1 MNKWIFLLIGLIG
14 FFKPLQAQ
22 LQLGPIGSWRA
33 HFSNESSQQ
42 VVKGDQ
48 IYVAAANQII
58 QIDTKKEITYLNTT
72 TGLHATGIHKIAWHP
87 IENQLVIAYKNSRID
102 IVKGDQVTLI
112 DDIQNSNLYSD
123 KSIND
128 LIVFNHNAYL
138 SCNFGI
144 VVIDLLKKE
153 VKSTIFPNN
162 NRQSV
167 KVLQTLS
174 YQNKLF
180 ALTEN
185 GIWSTTLGQNNIWMQ
200 EDTMGVAGIKNMFV
214 FKSQLYFNN
223 QQKIYPY
230 QSNIA
235 SYQINTGTIETIAVD
250 DERILAGITYQNKGA
265 LIQFNSNQTNTLL
278 IDSTVLSQPVGLLKD
293 GNTIWVADFGKG
305 LYEKNEQSKWFALGG
320 PLSEAYGN
328 NAFSD
333 NQLLMSYGT
342 DKIGLSSLNEKGWS
356 NFSQLEN
363 IKINY
368 VEAVSIDPSD
378 QSWWIGM
385 GNQLIH
391 YDRNKKTIEQTIPNP
406 PIGAIKSIQQKT
418 DGTIALLKEGFGVVI
433 KEGNQWNN
441 YPIQKGFSAINLK
454 KIIHSNN
461 DLSWIIGPKQQG
473 IVLFQKQNN
482 QAIWRQLNTGKGSG
496 NLPSMEVTAIT
507 EDKDGS
513 IWVGTDNGIAI
524 FQCTNINEA
533 CDAYLPI
540 VQSNGFNGYLFQK
553 ETIHSISIDGANRKW
568 IGTNNGAWL
577 ISKDGTEVLRHFTTE
592 NSPLPN
598 NTVLSIGIE
607 PSEGDVFFFTKNE
620 IISYKGEATE
630 SALTLSSIKI
640 FPNPIAPNYNGPI
653 IIKNLVNNALV
664 KITDINGQLMMQ
676 TRALGG
682 QAVWNGRDQYQRKVA
697 SGIYLIFA
705 RDDMGNEKAVG
716 KILISA
722 GY

>member
-1 MNKWIFLLIGLIG
+1 MQKWILILIGCIG
-14 FFKPLQAQ
+14 LAKPLDAQ

-33 HFSNESSQQ
+33 HFSNESIQQ

-58 QIDTKKEITYLNTT
+58 QIDAKKEITYLNTT

-112 DDIQNSNLYSD
+112 DDLQLTNLYSD
-123 KSIND
+123 KTIND
-128 LIVFNHNAYL
+128 LIVFNNNAYL

-153 VKSTIFPNN
+153 IKSTIFPNN

-167 KVLQTLS
+167 KVLQTLP

-180 ALTEN
+180 VLTEN
-185 GIWSTTLGQNNIWMQ
+185 GIWSSTLGQNYNWIQ
-200 EDTMGVAGIKNMFV
+200 ENTLGISGIKNMFV

-235 SYQINTGTIETIAVD
+235 SYQINTGTIEAIAVD
-250 DERILAGITYQNKGA
+250 EDRILAGITYQKKGA

-278 IDSTVLSQPVGLLKD
+278 IDSGILIQPVGLLKD

-305 LYEKNEQSKWFALGG
+305 LYEKNEQSKWTVLGG
-320 PLSEAYGN
+320 PLSNAFGS
-328 NAFSD
+328 NAFS
-333 NQLLMSYGT
+333 NHQILMSYGAN
-342 DKIGLSSLNEKGWS
+342 KIGISSLNEKGWS

-368 VEAVSIDPSD
+368 VEAVSIDPID
-378 QSWWIGM
+378 QSWWMGM
-385 GNQLIH
+385 GSQLIH
-391 YDRNKKTIEQTIPNP
+391 YDLNKKTIEQPIPNP
-406 PIGAIKSIQQKT
+406 PIGAIKSIQQKK
-418 DGTIALLKEGFGVVI
+418 DGSIALLKEGFGVI
-433 KEGNQWNN
+433 LKENNQWNN
-441 YPIQKGFSAINLK
+441 YPIQKDFSATNLK
-454 KIIHSNN
+454 KIVLGNN

-473 IVLFQKQNN
+473 ILLFQKQNN

-524 FQCTNINEA
+524 FQCNNINEA

-553 ETIHSISIDGANRKW
+553 ETIHSISIDGANQKW

-577 ISKDGTEVLRHFTTE
+577 ISKDGTEVLQHFTTE
-592 NSPLPN
+592 NSPLPD

-607 PSEGDVFFFTKNE
+607 PTDGDVFFFTKNE
-620 IISYKGEATE
+620 IISFKGEATE
-630 SALTLSSIKI
+630 SVKSQSAIKI
-640 FPNPIAPNYNGPI
+640 YPNPIAPNYNGPI
-653 IIKNLVNNALV
+653 LIKNLVNNALV
-664 KITDINGQLMMQ
+664 KITDINGQLIMQ

-682 QAVWNGRDQYQRKVA
+682 QAVWNGRDQYQQKVA
-697 SGIYLIFA
+697 SGIYLIFV
-705 RDDMGNEKAVG
+705 RDEMGNEKAVG
-716 KILISA
+716 KIMIAA

>member
-1 MNKWIFLLIGLIG
+1 MQKWIYILIGCIG
-14 FFKPLQAQ
+14 IAKPIDAQ
-22 LQLGPIGSWRA
+22 LQLGPIGTWRA
-33 HFSNESSQQ
+33 HFSNESIQQ

-58 QIDTKKEITYLNTT
+58 QIDANRQTTYLNTT
-72 TGLHATGIHKIAWHP
+72 TGLHATGIHKIAWQP
-87 IENQLVIAYKNSRID
+87 IENQLVIAYKNSRLD
-102 IVKGDQVTLI
+102 IIKGDQVTLI
-112 DDIQNSNLYSD
+112 DDIQSSNLYSD
-123 KSIND
+123 KTIND
-128 LIVFNHNAYL
+128 LIVYNNNAYL

-153 VKSTIFPNN
+153 IKSTIFPNN
-162 NRQSV
+162 NRQNV
-167 KVLQTLS
+167 KVFQTIV

-185 GIWSTTLGQNNIWMQ
+185 GIWSTALVQNNSWIV
-200 EDTMGVAGIKNMFV
+200 ENAMGVSGIKNMFV
-214 FKSQLYFNN
+214 FKNQLYFNN

-235 SYQINTGTIETIAVD
+235 SYQIFTGTIEAIAVD
-250 DERILAGITYQNKGA
+250 EERILAGIAYQNKGA
-265 LIQFNSNQTNTLL
+265 LIQFNNNQTNTVLVDSAVL
-278 IDSTVLSQPVGLLKD
+278 IQPVGILKD

-305 LYEKNEQSKWFALGG
+305 LYEKNEQSKWTALGG
-320 PLSEAYGN
+320 PLSSAYGN
-328 NAFSD
+328 NAFS
-333 NQLLMSYGT
+333 NHQLLMSYGAN
-342 DKIGLSSLNEKGWS
+342 KIGISSLNEKGWS
-356 NFSQLEN
+356 NLTQIQNL
-363 IKINY
+363 KINY
-368 VEAVSIDPSD
+368 VEAVSIDPID
-378 QSWWIGM
+378 QSWWMGM
-385 GNQLIH
+385 GDQLIH
-391 YDRNKKTIEQTIPNP
+391 YDPNKKIVEEILPNTS
-406 PIGAIKSIQQKT
+406 IGAIKSIQQKT
-418 DGTIALLKEGFGVVI
+418 DGQIVLLKEGFGIVA
-433 KEGNQWNN
+433 KEGGKWNS
-441 YPIQKGFSAINLK
+441 YPMQTGFASTNLK
-454 KIIHSNN
+454 KILVAKN

-473 IVLFQKQNN
+473 ILLFQKQNN

-496 NLPSMEVTAIT
+496 NLPSMEVTAIA

-524 FQCTNINEA
+524 FQCNTINEA

-540 VQSNGFNGYLFQK
+540 VQSNGFNGYLFQR

-577 ISKDGTEVLRHFTTE
+577 ISKDGAEVLQHFTTE
-592 NSPLPN
+592 NSPLPD

-607 PSEGDVFFFTKNE
+607 PTDGDVFFFTKNE

-630 SALTLSSIKI
+630 RALTQSAIKI

-653 IIKNLVNNALV
+653 VIKNLVNNALV

-722 GY
+722 GF

>member
-1 MNKWIFLLIGLIG
+1 MQKWIYILIGCIG
-14 FFKPLQAQ
+14 LLKSVDAQ
-22 LQLGPIGSWRA
+22 LQLGPIGTWRA
-33 HFSNESSQQ
+33 HFSNDSIQQ
-42 VVKGDQ
+42 VIKGDQ
-48 IYVAAANQII
+48 LYVVAANQII
-58 QIDTKKEITYLNTT
+58 QIDAKKEINYLNTT
-72 TGLHATGIHKIAWHP
+72 TGLHAIGIHKIAWHP
-87 IENQLVIAYKNSRID
+87 IENQLVIAYKNSRVD
-102 IVKGDQVTLI
+102 ILKGDQVTLI
-112 DDIQNSNLYSD
+112 DDIQMSNLFSD
-123 KSIND
+123 KAIND
-128 LIVFNHNAYL
+128 LIIFNNNAYL

-153 VKSTIFPNN
+153 IKATYFPNN
-162 NRQSV
+162 NRQTV
-167 KVLQTLS
+167 KVLQTIIF
-174 YQNKLF
+174 QNKLF

-185 GIWSTTLGQNNIWMQ
+185 GIWSNTVDQNSTWMLENSLGI
-200 EDTMGVAGIKNMFV
+200 TGIKNMFV
-214 FKSQLYFNN
+214 FKNQLYFFN

-230 QSNIA
+230 KSNIA
-235 SYQINTGTIETIAVD
+235 SYQINVGTIETISVD
-250 DERILAGITYQNKGA
+250 EDRILAGISYQTNGA
-265 LIQFNSNQTNTLL
+265 LIQLNGSQSNTVI
-278 IDSTVLSQPVGLLKD
+278 IDSTILVKPIGLLKD

-305 LYEKNEQSKWFALGG
+305 LYEKNDQSKWFALGG
-320 PLSEAYGN
+320 PLSAAYGS

-333 NQLLMSYGT
+333 HQLLMSYGT

-356 NFSQLEN
+356 NLTQIEN

-368 VEAVSIDPSD
+368 VEAVSIDPKD

-391 YDRNKKTIEQTIPNP
+391 YDPNKKTIEQSIPNP
-406 PIGAIKSIQQKT
+406 PNGSIKSIQQKI
-418 DGTIALLKEGFGVVI
+418 DGTVALLKEGFGLVL
-433 KEGNQWNN
+433 KENNQWTS
-441 YPIQKGFSAINLK
+441 YPIQSSLNATNFK
-454 KIIHSNN
+454 KIVVGNN
-461 DLSWIIGPKQQG
+461 GLSWIIGPKQQG
-473 IVLFQKQNN
+473 VVLFQKQNN
-482 QAIWRQLNTGKGSG
+482 QGIWRQLNTGKGSG
-496 NLPSMEVTAIT
+496 NLPSMEVTAIV

-540 VQSNGFNGYLFQK
+540 VESNGFNGYLFQK
-553 ETIHSISIDGANRKW
+553 EAIHSISIDGANRKW

-577 ISKDGTEVLRHFTTE
+577 VSKDGTEVLQHFTSE

-620 IISYKGEATE
+620 IISYKGNATE
-630 SALTLSSIKI
+630 SALVQSSIKI
-640 FPNPIAPNYNGPI
+640 YPNPIAPNYDGPI
-653 IIKNLVNNALV
+653 LIKNLVNNALV

-682 QAVWNGRDQYQRKVA
+682 QAVWNGRDQYQHKVA
-697 SGIYLIFA
+697 SGIYLIFV
-705 RDDMGNEKAVG
+705 RDDTGNEKAVG

>member
-1 MNKWIFLLIGLIG
+1 
-14 FFKPLQAQ
+14 
-22 LQLGPIGSWRA
+22 
-33 HFSNESSQQ
+33 
-42 VVKGDQ
+42 
-48 IYVAAANQII
+48 
-58 QIDTKKEITYLNTT
+58 
-72 TGLHATGIHKIAWHP
+72 
-87 IENQLVIAYKNSRID
+87 
-102 IVKGDQVTLI
+102 
-112 DDIQNSNLYSD
+112 
-123 KSIND
+123 
-128 LIVFNHNAYL
+128 
-138 SCNFGI
+138 
-144 VVIDLLKKE
+144 
-153 VKSTIFPNN
+153 
-162 NRQSV
+162 
-167 KVLQTLS
+167 
-174 YQNKLF
+174 
-180 ALTEN
+180 
-185 GIWSTTLGQNNIWMQ
+185 
-200 EDTMGVAGIKNMFV
+200 MFV
-214 FKSQLYFNN
+214 FKNLLYFNN

-235 SYQINTGTIETIAVD
+235 SYQINTGTIQTIAVD
-250 DERILAGITYQNKGA
+250 EDQILAGITYQNKGV
-265 LIQFNSNQTNTLL
+265 LIQFNSNQSNTVL
-278 IDSTVLSQPVGLLKD
+278 IDSAILVQPVGLLKD
-293 GNTIWVADFGKG
+293 GNTIWVADIGKG
-305 LYEKNEQSKWFALGG
+305 LYEKNEQSKWTALGG
-320 PLSEAYGN
+320 PLSNAFGS

-333 NQLLMSYGT
+333 HQILISYGAN
-342 DKIGLSSLNEKGWS
+342 KIGLSNLNEKGWS
-356 NFSQLEN
+356 NFSQIEN

-368 VEAVSIDPSD
+368 IEAVSIDPSD

-385 GNQLIH
+385 GNQLVH
-391 YDRNKKTIEQTIPNP
+391 YDPNKKTIEQTIPNP
-406 PIGAIKSIQQKT
+406 PIGVIKSIQQKK
-418 DGTIALLKEGFGVVI
+418 DGQIVLLKEGFGVVL
-433 KEGNQWNN
+433 KENNQWYN
-441 YPIQKGFSAINLK
+441 YPIQKDFSATNLK
-454 KIIHSNN
+454 KIVLGND

-473 IVLFQKQNN
+473 ILLFQKQNN
-482 QAIWRQLNTGKGSG
+482 QANWRQLNTGKNSG

-524 FQCTNINEA
+524 FQCNNINEA

-577 ISKDGTEVLRHFTTE
+577 ISKDGTEVLEHFTTE

-607 PSEGDVFFFTKNE
+607 P
-620 IISYKGEATE
+620 TE
-630 SALTLSSIKI
+630 SALTQSAIKI

-653 IIKNLVNNALV
+653 VIKNLVNNALV

-697 SGIYLIFA
+697 SGIYLIFT

>member
-1 MNKWIFLLIGLIG
+1 MQKWVYILIGCIG
-14 FFKPLQAQ
+14 LAKPINAQ

-33 HFSNESSQQ
+33 HFSNESIQQ

-58 QIDTKKEITYLNTT
+58 QIDANKQTNYLNTT

-123 KSIND
+123 KTIND
-128 LIVFNHNAYL
+128 LLVFNHNAYL

-144 VVIDLLKKE
+144 VVVDLLKKE
-153 VKSTIFPNN
+153 IKATLFPNN

-167 KVLQTLS
+167 KVLQTLP

-185 GIWSTTLGQNNIWMQ
+185 GIWSTTLGQNNSWIP
-200 EDTMGVAGIKNMFV
+200 EDTMGITGIKNMFV

-230 QSNIA
+230 QSTIA

-250 DERILAGITYQNKGA
+250 EERILAGITYQNKGA
-265 LIQFNSNQTNTLL
+265 LIQFNSNQTNTVL
-278 IDSTVLSQPVGLLKD
+278 IDSTVLIQPIGVLKD
-293 GNTIWVADFGKG
+293 GNTIWVADYSKG
-305 LYEKNEQSKWFALGG
+305 LYEKNEQSKWTTLGG
-320 PLSEAYGN
+320 PLSNAFGS

-333 NQLLMSYGT
+333 HQILMSYGAN
-342 DKIGLSSLNEKGWS
+342 KNGISSLKENGWT
-356 NFSQLEN
+356 NFTQIQN
-363 IKINY
+363 IKINQI
-368 VEAVSIDPSD
+368 EAVSIDPSD
-378 QSWWIGM
+378 QSWWMGM

-391 YDRNKKTIEQTIPNP
+391 YDPNKKAIEQILPNTS
-406 PIGAIKSIQQKT
+406 IGTIKSIQQKK
-418 DGTIALLKEGFGVVI
+418 DGQIVLLQEGFGI
-433 KEGNQWNN
+433 LSKEGVQWKS
-441 YPIQKGFSAINLK
+441 YPMQTGFSSTNLK
-454 KIIHSNN
+454 KILVDKN

-473 IVLFQKQNN
+473 ILLFQKQNN
-482 QAIWRQLNTGKGSG
+482 QAVWRQLNTGKGSG

-524 FQCTNINEA
+524 FQCNTINEA
-533 CDAYLPI
+533 CDAFLPI

-553 ETIHSISIDGANRKW
+553 ETIHSISIDGANQKW

-577 ISKDGTEVLRHFTTE
+577 ISKDGAEVLQHFTTE
-592 NSPLPN
+592 NSPLPD

-607 PSEGDVFFFTKNE
+607 PTDGDVFFFTTNE
-620 IISYKGEATE
+620 VISYKGAATE
-630 SALTLSSIKI
+630 SALAQSAIKV
-640 FPNPIAPNYNGPI
+640 FPNPIAPNYDGPI
-653 IIKNLVNNALV
+653 LIKNLVNNALV

-682 QAVWNGRDQYQRKVA
+682 QAIWNGRDQYQRKVA
-697 SGIYLIFA
+697 SGIYLIFV

>member
-1 MNKWIFLLIGLIG
+1 MNKWIFLFIGLIG

-72 TGLHATGIHKIAWHP
+72 TGLHATGVHKIAWHP

-200 EDTMGVAGIKNMFV
+200 EYTMGVSGIKNMFV

-265 LIQFNSNQTNTLL
+265 LIQFNSNQTNTVL

-441 YPIQKGFSAINLK
+441 YPIQKGFSATNLK
-454 KIIHSNN
+454 KIILGNN

>member
-1 MNKWIFLLIGLIG
+1 MQKLGFILIGLIITTM
-14 FFKPLQAQ
+14 PLHAQ
-22 LQLGPIGSWRA
+22 LQLGPIGTWRA
-33 HFSNESSQQ
+33 HFSNDSIQQ
-42 VVKGDQ
+42 VIKGDQ
-48 IYVAAANQII
+48 LYVVAANQII
-58 QIDTKKEITYLNTT
+58 QIDAKKEINYLNTT
-72 TGLHATGIHKIAWHP
+72 TGLHAIGIHKIAWHP
-87 IENQLVIAYKNSRID
+87 IENQLVIAYKNSRVD
-102 IVKGDQVTLI
+102 ILKGDQVTLI
-112 DDIQNSNLYSD
+112 DDIQMSNLFSD
-123 KSIND
+123 KAIND
-128 LIVFNHNAYL
+128 LIIFNNNAYL

-153 VKSTIFPNN
+153 IKATYFPNN
-162 NRQSV
+162 NRQTV
-167 KVLQTLS
+167 KVLQTIIF
-174 YQNKLF
+174 QNKLF

-185 GIWSTTLGQNNIWMQ
+185 GIWSNTVDQNSTWMLENSLGI
-200 EDTMGVAGIKNMFV
+200 TGIKNMFV
-214 FKSQLYFNN
+214 FKNQLYFFN

-230 QSNIA
+230 KSNIA
-235 SYQINTGTIETIAVD
+235 SYQINVGTIETISVD
-250 DERILAGITYQNKGA
+250 EDRILAGISYQTNGA
-265 LIQFNSNQTNTLL
+265 LIQLNGSQSNTVI
-278 IDSTVLSQPVGLLKD
+278 IDSTILVKPIGLLKD

-305 LYEKNEQSKWFALGG
+305 LYEKNDQSKWFALGG
-320 PLSEAYGN
+320 PLSAAYGS

-333 NQLLMSYGT
+333 HQLLMSYGT

-356 NFSQLEN
+356 NLTQIEN

-368 VEAVSIDPSD
+368 VEAVSIDPKD

-391 YDRNKKTIEQTIPNP
+391 YDPNKKTIEQSIPNP
-406 PIGAIKSIQQKT
+406 PNGSIKSIQQKI
-418 DGTIALLKEGFGVVI
+418 DGTVALLKEGFGLVL
-433 KEGNQWNN
+433 KENNQWTS
-441 YPIQKGFSAINLK
+441 YPIQSSLNATNFK
-454 KIIHSNN
+454 KIVVGNN
-461 DLSWIIGPKQQG
+461 GLSWIIGPKQQG
-473 IVLFQKQNN
+473 VVLFQKQNN
-482 QAIWRQLNTGKGSG
+482 QGIWRQLNTGKGSG
-496 NLPSMEVTAIT
+496 NLPSMEVTAIV

-540 VQSNGFNGYLFQK
+540 VESNGFNGYLFQK
-553 ETIHSISIDGANRKW
+553 EAIHSISIDGANRKW

-577 ISKDGTEVLRHFTTE
+577 VSKDGTEVLQHFTSE

-620 IISYKGEATE
+620 IISYKGNATE
-630 SALTLSSIKI
+630 SALVQSSIKI
-640 FPNPIAPNYNGPI
+640 YPNPIAPNYDGPI
-653 IIKNLVNNALV
+653 LIKNLVNNALV

-682 QAVWNGRDQYQRKVA
+682 QAVWNGRDQYQHKVA
-697 SGIYLIFA
+697 SGIYLIFV

>member
-1 MNKWIFLLIGLIG
+1 M
-14 FFKPLQAQ
+14 PLHAQ
-22 LQLGPIGSWRA
+22 LQLGPIGTWRA
-33 HFSNESSQQ
+33 HFSNDSIQQ
-42 VVKGDQ
+42 VIKGDQ
-48 IYVAAANQII
+48 LYVVAANQII
-58 QIDTKKEITYLNTT
+58 QIDAKKEINYLNTT
-72 TGLHATGIHKIAWHP
+72 TGLHAIGIHKIAWHP
-87 IENQLVIAYKNSRID
+87 IENQLVIAYKNSRVD
-102 IVKGDQVTLI
+102 ILKGDQVTLI
-112 DDIQNSNLYSD
+112 DDIQMSNLFSD
-123 KSIND
+123 KAIND
-128 LIVFNHNAYL
+128 LIIFNNNAYL

-153 VKSTIFPNN
+153 IKATYFPNN
-162 NRQSV
+162 NRQTV
-167 KVLQTLS
+167 KVLQTIIF
-174 YQNKLF
+174 QNKLF

-185 GIWSTTLGQNNIWMQ
+185 GIWSNTVDQNSTWMLENSLGI
-200 EDTMGVAGIKNMFV
+200 TGIKNMFV
-214 FKSQLYFNN
+214 FKNQLYFFN

-230 QSNIA
+230 KSNIA
-235 SYQINTGTIETIAVD
+235 SYQINVGTIETISVD
-250 DERILAGITYQNKGA
+250 EDRILAGISYQTNGA
-265 LIQFNSNQTNTLL
+265 LIQLNGSQSNTVI
-278 IDSTVLSQPVGLLKD
+278 IDSTILVKPIGLLKD

-305 LYEKNEQSKWFALGG
+305 LYEKNDQSKWFALGG
-320 PLSEAYGN
+320 PLSAAYGS

-333 NQLLMSYGT
+333 HQLLMSYGT

-356 NFSQLEN
+356 NLTQIEN

-368 VEAVSIDPSD
+368 VEAVSIDPKD

-391 YDRNKKTIEQTIPNP
+391 YDPNKKTIEQSIPNP
-406 PIGAIKSIQQKT
+406 PNGSIKSIQQKI
-418 DGTIALLKEGFGVVI
+418 DGTVALLKEGFGLVL
-433 KEGNQWNN
+433 KENNQWTS
-441 YPIQKGFSAINLK
+441 YPIQSSLNATNFK
-454 KIIHSNN
+454 KIVVGNN
-461 DLSWIIGPKQQG
+461 GLSWIIGPKQQG
-473 IVLFQKQNN
+473 VVLFQKQNN
-482 QAIWRQLNTGKGSG
+482 QGIWRQLNTGKGSG
-496 NLPSMEVTAIT
+496 NLPSMEVTAIV

-540 VQSNGFNGYLFQK
+540 VESNGFNGYLFQK
-553 ETIHSISIDGANRKW
+553 EAIHSISIDGANRKW

-577 ISKDGTEVLRHFTTE
+577 ISKDGTEVLQHFTSE

-620 IISYKGEATE
+620 IISYKGNATE
-630 SALTLSSIKI
+630 SALVQSSIKI
-640 FPNPIAPNYNGPI
+640 YPNPIAPNYDGPI
-653 IIKNLVNNALV
+653 LIKNLVNNALV

-682 QAVWNGRDQYQRKVA
+682 QAIWNGRDQYQHKVA
-697 SGIYLIFA
+697 SGIYLIFV

>member
-1 MNKWIFLLIGLIG
+1 MQKLGFILIGLIITTM
-14 FFKPLQAQ
+14 PLHAQ
-22 LQLGPIGSWRA
+22 LQLGPIGTWRA
-33 HFSNESSQQ
+33 HFSNDSIQQ
-42 VVKGDQ
+42 VIKGDQ
-48 IYVAAANQII
+48 LYVVAANQII
-58 QIDTKKEITYLNTT
+58 QIDAKKQTTYLNTT
-72 TGLHATGIHKIAWHP
+72 TGLHAIGIHKIAWHP
-87 IENQLVIAYKNSRID
+87 IENQLVIAYKNSRVD

-112 DDIQNSNLYSD
+112 DDIQMSNLFSD
-123 KSIND
+123 KVIND
-128 LIVFNHNAYL
+128 LIIFNNNAYL

-153 VKSTIFPNN
+153 IKATYFPNN
-162 NRQSV
+162 NRQTV
-167 KVLQTLS
+167 KVLQTIIF
-174 YQNKLF
+174 QNKLF

-185 GIWSTTLGQNNIWMQ
+185 GIWSNTVDQNSTWMLENSLGI
-200 EDTMGVAGIKNMFV
+200 TGIKNMFV
-214 FKSQLYFNN
+214 FKNQLYFFN

-230 QSNIA
+230 KSNIA
-235 SYQINTGTIETIAVD
+235 SYQINIGTIETISVD
-250 DERILAGITYQNKGA
+250 EDRILAGISYQTNGA
-265 LIQFNSNQTNTLL
+265 LIQLNGSQANTVI
-278 IDSTVLSQPVGLLKD
+278 IDSTILVKPIGLLKD

-305 LYEKNEQSKWFALGG
+305 LYEKNDQSKWFALGG
-320 PLSEAYGN
+320 PLSAAYGS

-333 NQLLMSYGT
+333 HQLLMSYGT

-356 NFSQLEN
+356 NLTQIEN

-368 VEAVSIDPSD
+368 VEAVSIDPKD

-391 YDRNKKTIEQTIPNP
+391 YDPNKKTIEQSIPNP
-406 PIGAIKSIQQKT
+406 PNGSIKSIQQKI
-418 DGTIALLKEGFGVVI
+418 DGTVALLKEGFGLVL
-433 KEGNQWNN
+433 KENNQWTS
-441 YPIQKGFSAINLK
+441 YPIQSSLNATNFK
-454 KIIHSNN
+454 KLVVGNN
-461 DLSWIIGPKQQG
+461 GLSWIIGPKQQG
-473 IVLFQKQNN
+473 VVLFQKQNN
-482 QAIWRQLNTGKGSG
+482 QGIWRQLNTGKGSG
-496 NLPSMEVTAIT
+496 NLPSMEVTAIV

-540 VQSNGFNGYLFQK
+540 VESNGFNGYLFQK
-553 ETIHSISIDGANRKW
+553 EAIHSISIDGANRKW

-577 ISKDGTEVLRHFTTE
+577 ISKDGTEVLQHFTSE

-620 IISYKGEATE
+620 IISYKGNATE
-630 SALTLSSIKI
+630 PSTTQSSIKI
-640 FPNPIAPNYNGPI
+640 YPNPIAPNYDGPI
-653 IIKNLVNNALV
+653 LIKNLVNNALV

-682 QAVWNGRDQYQRKVA
+682 QAVWNGRDQFQHKVA
-697 SGIYLIFA
+697 SGIYLIFV
-705 RDDMGNEKAVG
+705 RDDTGNEKAVG

>member
-1 MNKWIFLLIGLIG
+1 MQKWIYILIGCIG
-14 FFKPLQAQ
+14 LLKSVDAQ
-22 LQLGPIGSWRA
+22 LQLGPIGTWRA
-33 HFSNESSQQ
+33 HFSNDSIQQ
-42 VVKGDQ
+42 VIKGDQ
-48 IYVAAANQII
+48 LYVVAANQII
-58 QIDTKKEITYLNTT
+58 QIDAKKEINYLNTT
-72 TGLHATGIHKIAWHP
+72 TGLHAIGIHKIAWHP
-87 IENQLVIAYKNSRID
+87 IENQLVIAYKNSRVD
-102 IVKGDQVTLI
+102 ILKGDQVTLI
-112 DDIQNSNLYSD
+112 DDIQMSNLFSD
-123 KSIND
+123 KAIND
-128 LIVFNHNAYL
+128 LIIFNNNAYL

-153 VKSTIFPNN
+153 IKATYFPNN
-162 NRQSV
+162 NRQTV
-167 KVLQTLS
+167 KVLQTIIF
-174 YQNKLF
+174 QNKLF

-185 GIWSTTLGQNNIWMQ
+185 GIWSITVDQNSTWMLENSLGI
-200 EDTMGVAGIKNMFV
+200 TGIKNMFV
-214 FKSQLYFNN
+214 FKNQLYFFN

-230 QSNIA
+230 KSNIA
-235 SYQINTGTIETIAVD
+235 SYQINVGTIETISVD
-250 DERILAGITYQNKGA
+250 EDRILAGISYQTNGA
-265 LIQFNSNQTNTLL
+265 LIQLNGSQSNTVI
-278 IDSTVLSQPVGLLKD
+278 IDSTILVKPIGLLKD

-305 LYEKNEQSKWFALGG
+305 LYEKNDQSKWFALGG
-320 PLSEAYGN
+320 PLSAAYGS

-333 NQLLMSYGT
+333 HQLLMSYGT

-356 NFSQLEN
+356 NLTQIEN

-368 VEAVSIDPSD
+368 VEAVSIDPKD

-391 YDRNKKTIEQTIPNP
+391 YDPNKKTIEQSIPNP
-406 PIGAIKSIQQKT
+406 PNGSIKSIQQKI
-418 DGTIALLKEGFGVVI
+418 DGTVALLKEGFGLVL
-433 KEGNQWNN
+433 KENNQWTS
-441 YPIQKGFSAINLK
+441 YPIQSSLNATNFK
-454 KIIHSNN
+454 KIVVGNN
-461 DLSWIIGPKQQG
+461 GLSWIIGPKQQG
-473 IVLFQKQNN
+473 VVLFQKQNN
-482 QAIWRQLNTGKGSG
+482 QGIWRQLNTGKGSG
-496 NLPSMEVTAIT
+496 NLPSMEVTAIV

-540 VQSNGFNGYLFQK
+540 VESNGFNGYLFQK
-553 ETIHSISIDGANRKW
+553 EAIHSISIDGANRKW

-577 ISKDGTEVLRHFTTE
+577 ISKDGTEVLQHFTSE

-598 NTVLSIGIE
+598 NTVLAIGIE

-620 IISYKGEATE
+620 IISYKGNATE
-630 SALTLSSIKI
+630 SALVQSSIKI
-640 FPNPIAPNYNGPI
+640 YPNPIAPNYDGPI
-653 IIKNLVNNALV
+653 LIKNLVNNALV

-682 QAVWNGRDQYQRKVA
+682 QAVWNGRDQYQHKVA
-697 SGIYLIFA
+697 SGIYLIFV

>member
-1 MNKWIFLLIGLIG
+1 MQKWMYLFIGLIG

-22 LQLGPIGSWRA
+22 LQLGPMGSWRA
-33 HFSNESSQQ
+33 HFSNESIQQ

-185 GIWSTTLGQNNIWMQ
+185 GIWSTTLGQNNNWNQ
-200 EDTMGVAGIKNMFV
+200 ENTMDISGIKNMFV

-230 QSNIA
+230 QSYIA
-235 SYQINTGTIETIAVD
+235 SYQINTGTIETIAVN

-265 LIQFNSNQTNTLL
+265 LIQFNSNQTNTVL

-342 DKIGLSSLNEKGWS
+342 DKIGLSSLNENGWS
-356 NFSQLEN
+356 NFTQIQNL
-363 IKINY
+363 KINY

-454 KIIHSNN
+454 KIVLGNN

-524 FQCTNINEA
+524 FQCNNINEA

-598 NTVLSIGIE
+598 DTVLSIGIE

-630 SALTLSSIKI
+630 SALTLSAIKI

>member
-1 MNKWIFLLIGLIG
+1 MQKWILILIGCIG
-14 FFKPLQAQ
+14 LAKPLDAQ

-33 HFSNESSQQ
+33 HFSNESIQQ

-58 QIDTKKEITYLNTT
+58 QIDAKKEITYLNTT

-112 DDIQNSNLYSD
+112 DDLQLTNLYSD
-123 KSIND
+123 KTIND
-128 LIVFNHNAYL
+128 LIVFNNNAYL

-153 VKSTIFPNN
+153 IKSTIFPNN

-167 KVLQTLS
+167 KVLQTLP

-180 ALTEN
+180 VLTEN
-185 GIWSTTLGQNNIWMQ
+185 GIWSSTLGQNYNWIQ
-200 EDTMGVAGIKNMFV
+200 ENTLGISGIKNMFV

-235 SYQINTGTIETIAVD
+235 SYQINTGTIEAIAVD
-250 DERILAGITYQNKGA
+250 EDRILAGITYQKKGA

-278 IDSTVLSQPVGLLKD
+278 IDSGILIQPVGLLKD

-305 LYEKNEQSKWFALGG
+305 LYEKNEQSKWTVLGG
-320 PLSEAYGN
+320 PLSNAFGS
-328 NAFSD
+328 NAFS
-333 NQLLMSYGT
+333 NHQILMSYGAN
-342 DKIGLSSLNEKGWS
+342 KIGISSLNEKGWS

-368 VEAVSIDPSD
+368 VEAVSIDLID
-378 QSWWIGM
+378 QSWWMGM
-385 GNQLIH
+385 GSQLIH
-391 YDRNKKTIEQTIPNP
+391 YDLNKKTIEQPIPNP
-406 PIGAIKSIQQKT
+406 PIGAIKSIQQKK
-418 DGTIALLKEGFGVVI
+418 DGSIALLKEGFGVI
-433 KEGNQWNN
+433 LKENNQWNN
-441 YPIQKGFSAINLK
+441 YPIQKDFSATNLK
-454 KIIHSNN
+454 KIVLGNN

-473 IVLFQKQNN
+473 ILLFQKQNN

-524 FQCTNINEA
+524 FQCNNINEA

-553 ETIHSISIDGANRKW
+553 ETIHSISIDGANQKW

-592 NSPLPN
+592 NSPLPD

-607 PSEGDVFFFTKNE
+607 PTDGDVFFFTKNE
-620 IISYKGEATE
+620 IISFKGEATE
-630 SALTLSSIKI
+630 SVKSQSAIKI
-640 FPNPIAPNYNGPI
+640 YPNPIAPNYNGPI
-653 IIKNLVNNALV
+653 LIKNLVNNALV
-664 KITDINGQLMMQ
+664 KITDINGQLIMQ

-682 QAVWNGRDQYQRKVA
+682 QAVWNGRDQYKQKVA
-697 SGIYLIFA
+697 SGIYLIFV

-716 KILISA
+716 KIMIAA

>member
-1 MNKWIFLLIGLIG
+1 MQKLGFILIGLIITTM
-14 FFKPLQAQ
+14 PLHAQ
-22 LQLGPIGSWRA
+22 LQLGPIGTWRA
-33 HFSNESSQQ
+33 HFSNDSIQQ
-42 VVKGDQ
+42 VIKGDQ
-48 IYVAAANQII
+48 LYVVAANQII
-58 QIDTKKEITYLNTT
+58 QIDAKKEINYLNTT
-72 TGLHATGIHKIAWHP
+72 TGLHAIGIHKIAWHP
-87 IENQLVIAYKNSRID
+87 IENQLVIAYKNSRVD
-102 IVKGDQVTLI
+102 ILKGDQVTLI
-112 DDIQNSNLYSD
+112 DDIQMSNLFSD
-123 KSIND
+123 KAIND
-128 LIVFNHNAYL
+128 LIIFNNNAYL

-153 VKSTIFPNN
+153 IKATYFPNN
-162 NRQSV
+162 NRQTV
-167 KVLQTLS
+167 KVLQTIIF
-174 YQNKLF
+174 QNKLF

-185 GIWSTTLGQNNIWMQ
+185 GIWSNTVDQNSTWMLENSLGI
-200 EDTMGVAGIKNMFV
+200 TGIKNMFV
-214 FKSQLYFNN
+214 FKNQLYFFN

-230 QSNIA
+230 KSNIA
-235 SYQINTGTIETIAVD
+235 SYQINVGTIETISVD
-250 DERILAGITYQNKGA
+250 EDRILAGISYQTNGA
-265 LIQFNSNQTNTLL
+265 LIQFNGSQSNTVI
-278 IDSTVLSQPVGLLKD
+278 IDSTILVKPIGLLKD

-305 LYEKNEQSKWFALGG
+305 LYEKNDQSKWFALGG
-320 PLSEAYGN
+320 PLSAAYGS

-333 NQLLMSYGT
+333 HQLLMSYGT
-342 DKIGLSSLNEKGWS
+342 DRIGLSSLNEKGWS
-356 NFSQLEN
+356 NLTQIEN

-368 VEAVSIDPSD
+368 VEAVSIDPKD

-391 YDRNKKTIEQTIPNP
+391 YDPNKKTIEQSIPNP
-406 PIGAIKSIQQKT
+406 PNGSIKSIQQKI
-418 DGTIALLKEGFGVVI
+418 DGTVALLKEGFGLVL
-433 KEGNQWNN
+433 KENNQWTS
-441 YPIQKGFSAINLK
+441 YPIQSSLNATNFK
-454 KIIHSNN
+454 KIVVGNN
-461 DLSWIIGPKQQG
+461 GLSWIIGPKQQG
-473 IVLFQKQNN
+473 VVLFQKQNN
-482 QAIWRQLNTGKGSG
+482 QGIWRQLNTGKGSG
-496 NLPSMEVTAIT
+496 NLPSMEVTAIV

-540 VQSNGFNGYLFQK
+540 VESNGFNGYLFQK
-553 ETIHSISIDGANRKW
+553 EAIHSISIDGANRKW

-577 ISKDGTEVLRHFTTE
+577 VSKDGTEVLQHFTSE

-620 IISYKGEATE
+620 IISYKGNATE
-630 SALTLSSIKI
+630 SALVQSSIKI
-640 FPNPIAPNYNGPI
+640 YPNPIAPNYDGPI
-653 IIKNLVNNALV
+653 LIKNLVNNALV

-682 QAVWNGRDQYQRKVA
+682 QAIWNGRDQYQHKVA
-697 SGIYLIFA
+697 SGIYLIFV

>member
-1 MNKWIFLLIGLIG
+1 MQKWLYILIGCIG
-14 FFKPLQAQ
+14 LAKPIDAQ
-22 LQLGPIGSWRA
+22 LQLGPIGTWRA
-33 HFSNESSQQ
+33 HFSNESIQQ

-58 QIDTKKEITYLNTT
+58 QIDANRQTTYLNTT

-87 IENQLVIAYKNSRID
+87 IENQLVIAYKNSRLD
-102 IVKGDQVTLI
+102 IIKGDQVTLI
-112 DDIQNSNLYSD
+112 DDIQSSNLYSD
-123 KSIND
+123 KTIND
-128 LIVFNHNAYL
+128 LIVYNNNAYL

-153 VKSTIFPNN
+153 IKSTIFPNN
-162 NRQSV
+162 NRQNV
-167 KVLQTLS
+167 KVFQTIV

-185 GIWSTTLGQNNIWMQ
+185 GIWSTTLVQNNSWIV
-200 EDTMGVAGIKNMFV
+200 ENTMGVSGIKNMFV
-214 FKSQLYFNN
+214 FKNQLYFNN

-235 SYQINTGTIETIAVD
+235 SYQIFTGTIEAIAVD
-250 DERILAGITYQNKGA
+250 EERILAGIAYQNKGA
-265 LIQFNSNQTNTLL
+265 LIQFNNNQTNTVLV
-278 IDSTVLSQPVGLLKD
+278 DSTVLTQPIGILKD

-305 LYEKNEQSKWFALGG
+305 LYEKNEQSKWTALGG
-320 PLSEAYGN
+320 PLRSAYGSN
-328 NAFSD
+328 VFSTH
-333 NQLLMSYGT
+333 QLLMSYGAI
-342 DKIGLSSLNEKGWS
+342 KIGISSLNEKGWS
-356 NFSQLEN
+356 NFTQIQNL
-363 IKINY
+363 KINY
-368 VEAVSIDPSD
+368 VEAVSIDPID
-378 QSWWIGM
+378 QSWWMGM
-385 GNQLIH
+385 ENQLIH
-391 YDRNKKTIEQTIPNP
+391 YDPNKKIVEAILPNTSM
-406 PIGAIKSIQQKT
+406 GAIKSIQQKT
-418 DGTIALLKEGFGVVI
+418 DGQIVLLKEGFGIVA
-433 KEGNQWNN
+433 KEAGKWNS
-441 YPIQKGFSAINLK
+441 YPMQTGFSSANLK
-454 KIIHSNN
+454 KILVAKN

-473 IVLFQKQNN
+473 ILLFQKQNN

-496 NLPSMEVTAIT
+496 NLPSMEVTAIA

-524 FQCTNINEA
+524 FQCNTINEA

-540 VQSNGFNGYLFQK
+540 VQSNGFNGYLFQR
-553 ETIHSISIDGANRKW
+553 EIIHSISIDGANRKW

-577 ISKDGTEVLRHFTTE
+577 ISKDGAEVLQHFTTE
-592 NSPLPN
+592 NSPLPD

-607 PSEGDVFFFTKNE
+607 PADGDVFFFTKNE

-630 SALTLSSIKI
+630 PALTQSAIKI
-640 FPNPIAPNYNGPI
+640 FPNPVAPNYNGPI
-653 IIKNLVNNALV
+653 VIKNLVNNALV

-682 QAVWNGRDQYQRKVA
+682 QAVWNGMDQYQRKVA

-722 GY
+722 GF

>member
-1 MNKWIFLLIGLIG
+1 MQKWIYILIGCIG
-14 FFKPLQAQ
+14 IAKPIDAQ
-22 LQLGPIGSWRA
+22 LQLGPIGTWRA
-33 HFSNESSQQ
+33 HFSNESVQQ

-58 QIDTKKEITYLNTT
+58 QIDANRQTTYLNTT
-72 TGLHATGIHKIAWHP
+72 TGLHATGIHKIAWQP
-87 IENQLVIAYKNSRID
+87 IENQLVIAYKNSRLD
-102 IVKGDQVTLI
+102 IIKGDQVTLI
-112 DDIQNSNLYSD
+112 DDIQSSNLYSD
-123 KSIND
+123 KTIND
-128 LIVFNHNAYL
+128 LIVYNNNAFL

-153 VKSTIFPNN
+153 IKSTIFPNN
-162 NRQSV
+162 NRQNV
-167 KVLQTLS
+167 KVFQTIV

-185 GIWSTTLGQNNIWMQ
+185 GIWSTALVQNNSWIV
-200 EDTMGVAGIKNMFV
+200 ENAMGVSGIKNMFV
-214 FKSQLYFNN
+214 FKNQLYFNN

-235 SYQINTGTIETIAVD
+235 SYQIFTGTIEAIAVD
-250 DERILAGITYQNKGA
+250 EERILAGIAYQNKGA
-265 LIQFNSNQTNTLL
+265 LIQFNNNQTNTVLVDSAVL
-278 IDSTVLSQPVGLLKD
+278 IQPVGILKD

-305 LYEKNEQSKWFALGG
+305 LYEKNEQSKWTALGG
-320 PLSEAYGN
+320 PLSSAYGN
-328 NAFSD
+328 NAFS
-333 NQLLMSYGT
+333 NHQLLMSYGAN
-342 DKIGLSSLNEKGWS
+342 KIGISSLNEKGWS
-356 NFSQLEN
+356 NLTQIQNL
-363 IKINY
+363 KINY
-368 VEAVSIDPSD
+368 VEAVSIDPID
-378 QSWWIGM
+378 QSWWMGM
-385 GNQLIH
+385 GDQLIH
-391 YDRNKKTIEQTIPNP
+391 YDPNKKIVEEILPNTS
-406 PIGAIKSIQQKT
+406 IGAIKSIQQKT
-418 DGTIALLKEGFGVVI
+418 DGQIVLLKEGFGIVA
-433 KEGNQWNN
+433 KEGGKWNS
-441 YPIQKGFSAINLK
+441 YPMQTGFASTNLK
-454 KIIHSNN
+454 KILVAKN

-473 IVLFQKQNN
+473 ILLFQKQNN

-496 NLPSMEVTAIT
+496 NLPSMEVTAIA

-524 FQCTNINEA
+524 FQCNTINEA

-540 VQSNGFNGYLFQK
+540 VQSNGFNGYLFQR

-577 ISKDGTEVLRHFTTE
+577 ISKDGAEVLQHFTTE
-592 NSPLPN
+592 NSPLPD

-607 PSEGDVFFFTKNE
+607 PTDGDVFFFTKNE

-630 SALTLSSIKI
+630 RALTQSAIKI

-653 IIKNLVNNALV
+653 VIKNLVNNALV

-722 GY
+722 GF

>member
-1 MNKWIFLLIGLIG
+1 MQKWIYILIGCIG
-14 FFKPLQAQ
+14 LLKSVDAQ
-22 LQLGPIGSWRA
+22 LQLGPIGTWRA
-33 HFSNESSQQ
+33 HFSNESTLQ
-42 VVKGDQ
+42 VIKGDQ
-48 IYVAAANQII
+48 LYVVAANQII
-58 QIDTKKEITYLNTT
+58 QIDAKKEINYLNTT
-72 TGLHATGIHKIAWHP
+72 TGLHAIGIHKIAWHP
-87 IENQLVIAYKNSRID
+87 IENQLVIAYKNSRVD
-102 IVKGDQVTLI
+102 ILKGDQVTLI
-112 DDIQNSNLYSD
+112 DDIQMSNLFSD
-123 KSIND
+123 KAIND
-128 LIVFNHNAYL
+128 LIIFNNNAYL

-153 VKSTIFPNN
+153 IKATYFPNN
-162 NRQSV
+162 NRQTV
-167 KVLQTLS
+167 KVLQTIIF
-174 YQNKLF
+174 QNKLF

-185 GIWSTTLGQNNIWMQ
+185 GIWSNTVDQNSTWMLENSLGI
-200 EDTMGVAGIKNMFV
+200 TGIKNMFV
-214 FKSQLYFNN
+214 FKNQLYFFN

-230 QSNIA
+230 KSNIA
-235 SYQINTGTIETIAVD
+235 SYQINVGTIETISVD
-250 DERILAGITYQNKGA
+250 EDRILAGISYQTNGA
-265 LIQFNSNQTNTLL
+265 LIQLNGSQSNTVI
-278 IDSTVLSQPVGLLKD
+278 IDSTILVKPIGLLKD

-305 LYEKNEQSKWFALGG
+305 LYEKNDQSKWFALGG
-320 PLSEAYGN
+320 PLSAAYGS

-333 NQLLMSYGT
+333 HQLLMSYGT

-356 NFSQLEN
+356 NLTQIEN

-368 VEAVSIDPSD
+368 VEAVSIDPKD

-391 YDRNKKTIEQTIPNP
+391 YDPNKKTIEQSIPNP
-406 PIGAIKSIQQKT
+406 PNGSIKSIQQKI
-418 DGTIALLKEGFGVVI
+418 DGTVALLKEGFGLVL
-433 KEGNQWNN
+433 KENNQWTS
-441 YPIQKGFSAINLK
+441 YPIQSSLNATNFK
-454 KIIHSNN
+454 KIVVGNN
-461 DLSWIIGPKQQG
+461 GLSWIIGPKQQG
-473 IVLFQKQNN
+473 VVLFQKQNN
-482 QAIWRQLNTGKGSG
+482 QGIWRQLNTGKGSG
-496 NLPSMEVTAIT
+496 NLPSMEVTAIV

-540 VQSNGFNGYLFQK
+540 VESNGFNGYLFQK
-553 ETIHSISIDGANRKW
+553 EAIHSISIDGANRKW

-577 ISKDGTEVLRHFTTE
+577 ISKDGTEVLQHFTSE

-598 NTVLSIGIE
+598 NTVLAIGIE

-620 IISYKGEATE
+620 IISYKGNATE
-630 SALTLSSIKI
+630 SALVQSSIKI
-640 FPNPIAPNYNGPI
+640 YPNPIAPNYDGPI
-653 IIKNLVNNALV
+653 LIKNLVNNALV

-682 QAVWNGRDQYQRKVA
+682 QAVWNGRDQYQHKVA
-697 SGIYLIFA
+697 SGIYLIFV

>member
-1 MNKWIFLLIGLIG
+1 MQKLGFILIGLIITTM
-14 FFKPLQAQ
+14 PLHAQ
-22 LQLGPIGSWRA
+22 LQLGPIGTWRA
-33 HFSNESSQQ
+33 HFSNDSIQQ
-42 VVKGDQ
+42 VIKGDQ
-48 IYVAAANQII
+48 LYVVAANQII
-58 QIDTKKEITYLNTT
+58 QIDAKKEINYLNTT
-72 TGLHATGIHKIAWHP
+72 TGLHAIGIHKIAWHP
-87 IENQLVIAYKNSRID
+87 IENQLVIAYKNSRVD
-102 IVKGDQVTLI
+102 ILKGDQVTLI
-112 DDIQNSNLYSD
+112 DDIQMSNLFSD
-123 KSIND
+123 KAIND
-128 LIVFNHNAYL
+128 LIIFNNNAYL

-153 VKSTIFPNN
+153 IKATYFPNN
-162 NRQSV
+162 NRQTV
-167 KVLQTLS
+167 KVLQTIIF
-174 YQNKLF
+174 QNKLF

-185 GIWSTTLGQNNIWMQ
+185 GIWSNTVDQNSTWMLENSLGI
-200 EDTMGVAGIKNMFV
+200 TGIKNMFV
-214 FKSQLYFNN
+214 FKNQLYFFN

-230 QSNIA
+230 KSNIA
-235 SYQINTGTIETIAVD
+235 SYQINVGTIETISVD
-250 DERILAGITYQNKGA
+250 EDRILAGISYQTNGA
-265 LIQFNSNQTNTLL
+265 LIQFNGSQSNTVI
-278 IDSTVLSQPVGLLKD
+278 IDSTILVKPIGLLKD

-305 LYEKNEQSKWFALGG
+305 LYEKNDQSKWFALGG
-320 PLSEAYGN
+320 PLSAAYGS

-333 NQLLMSYGT
+333 HQLLMSYGT

-356 NFSQLEN
+356 NLTQIEN

-368 VEAVSIDPSD
+368 VEAVSIDPKD

-391 YDRNKKTIEQTIPNP
+391 YDPNKKTIEQSIPNP
-406 PIGAIKSIQQKT
+406 PNGSIKSIQQKI
-418 DGTIALLKEGFGVVI
+418 DGTVALLKEGFGLVL
-433 KEGNQWNN
+433 KENNQWTS
-441 YPIQKGFSAINLK
+441 YPIQSSLNATNFK
-454 KIIHSNN
+454 KIVVGNN
-461 DLSWIIGPKQQG
+461 GLSWIIGPKQQG
-473 IVLFQKQNN
+473 VVLFQKQNN
-482 QAIWRQLNTGKGSG
+482 QGIWRQLNTGKGSG
-496 NLPSMEVTAIT
+496 NLPSMEVTAIV

-540 VQSNGFNGYLFQK
+540 VESNGFNGYLFQK
-553 ETIHSISIDGANRKW
+553 EAIHSISIDGANRKW

-577 ISKDGTEVLRHFTTE
+577 ISKDGTEVLQHFTSE

-620 IISYKGEATE
+620 IISYKGNATE
-630 SALTLSSIKI
+630 SALVQSSIKI
-640 FPNPIAPNYNGPI
+640 YPNPIAPNYDGPI
-653 IIKNLVNNALV
+653 LIKNLVNNALV

-682 QAVWNGRDQYQRKVA
+682 QAIWNGRDQYQHKVA
-697 SGIYLIFA
+697 SGIYLIFV

>member
-1 MNKWIFLLIGLIG
+1 MQKWIYILIGCIG
-14 FFKPLQAQ
+14 LAKPIDAQ
-22 LQLGPIGSWRA
+22 LQLGPIGTWRA
-33 HFSNESSQQ
+33 HFSNESIQQ

-58 QIDTKKEITYLNTT
+58 QIDANRQTTYLNTT

-87 IENQLVIAYKNSRID
+87 IENQLVIAYKNSRLD
-102 IVKGDQVTLI
+102 IIKGDQVTLI
-112 DDIQNSNLYSD
+112 DDIQSSNLYSD
-123 KSIND
+123 KTIND
-128 LIVFNHNAYL
+128 LIVYNNNAYL

-153 VKSTIFPNN
+153 IKSTIFPNN
-162 NRQSV
+162 NRQNV
-167 KVLQTLS
+167 KVFQTIV
-174 YQNKLF
+174 YQNKIF

-185 GIWSTTLGQNNIWMQ
+185 GIWSTTLVQNNSWIV
-200 EDTMGVAGIKNMFV
+200 ENTMGVFGVKNMFV
-214 FKSQLYFNN
+214 FKNQLYFNN
-223 QQKIYPY
+223 QQKIYAY

-235 SYQINTGTIETIAVD
+235 SYQIFTGTIEAIAVD
-250 DERILAGITYQNKGA
+250 EERILAGIAYQNKGA
-265 LIQFNSNQTNTLL
+265 LIQFNNNQTNTVLV
-278 IDSTVLSQPVGLLKD
+278 DSTVLTQPVGILKD

-305 LYEKNEQSKWFALGG
+305 LYEKNEQSKWTALGG
-320 PLSEAYGN
+320 PLSSAYGS
-328 NAFSD
+328 NAFS
-333 NQLLMSYGT
+333 NHQLLMSYGAN
-342 DKIGLSSLNEKGWS
+342 KIGISSLNEKGWS
-356 NFSQLEN
+356 NLTQIQNL
-363 IKINY
+363 KINY
-368 VEAVSIDPSD
+368 VEAVSIDPID
-378 QSWWIGM
+378 QSWWMGM
-385 GNQLIH
+385 GDQLIH
-391 YDRNKKTIEQTIPNP
+391 YDPNKKIVEAILPNTST
-406 PIGAIKSIQQKT
+406 GAIKSIQQKT
-418 DGTIALLKEGFGVVI
+418 DGQIVLLKEGFGIVA
-433 KEGNQWNN
+433 KEAGKWNS
-441 YPIQKGFSAINLK
+441 YPMQTGYSSTNLK
-454 KIIHSNN
+454 KILVAKN

-473 IVLFQKQNN
+473 VLLFQKQNN

-496 NLPSMEVTAIT
+496 NLPSMEVTAIA

-524 FQCTNINEA
+524 FQCNTINEA

-540 VQSNGFNGYLFQK
+540 VQSNGFNGYLFQR

-577 ISKDGTEVLRHFTTE
+577 ISKDGAEVLQHFTTE
-592 NSPLPN
+592 NSPLPD

-607 PSEGDVFFFTKNE
+607 PTDGDVFFFTKNE

-630 SALTLSSIKI
+630 PALTQSAIKI
-640 FPNPIAPNYNGPI
+640 FPNPVAPNYNGPI
-653 IIKNLVNNALV
+653 VIKNLVKNALV

-682 QAVWNGRDQYQRKVA
+682 QAVWNGMDQYQRKVA

-722 GY
+722 GF

>member
-1 MNKWIFLLIGLIG
+1 MQKWIYILIGCIG
-14 FFKPLQAQ
+14 LLKSVDAQ
-22 LQLGPIGSWRA
+22 LQLGPIGTWRA
-33 HFSNESSQQ
+33 HFSNDSIQQ
-42 VVKGDQ
+42 VIKGDQ
-48 IYVAAANQII
+48 LYVVAANQII
-58 QIDTKKEITYLNTT
+58 QIDAKKEINYLNTT
-72 TGLHATGIHKIAWHP
+72 TGLHAIGIHKIAWHP
-87 IENQLVIAYKNSRID
+87 IENQLVIAYKNSRVD
-102 IVKGDQVTLI
+102 ILKGDQVTLI
-112 DDIQNSNLYSD
+112 DDIQMSNLFSD
-123 KSIND
+123 KAIND
-128 LIVFNHNAYL
+128 LIIFNNNAYL

-153 VKSTIFPNN
+153 IKATYFPNN
-162 NRQSV
+162 NRQTV
-167 KVLQTLS
+167 KVLQTIIF
-174 YQNKLF
+174 QNKLF

-185 GIWSTTLGQNNIWMQ
+185 GIWSNTVDQNSTWMLENSLGI
-200 EDTMGVAGIKNMFV
+200 TGIKNMFV
-214 FKSQLYFNN
+214 FKNQLYFFN

-230 QSNIA
+230 KSNIA
-235 SYQINTGTIETIAVD
+235 SYQINVGTIETISVD
-250 DERILAGITYQNKGA
+250 EDRILAGISYQTNGA
-265 LIQFNSNQTNTLL
+265 LIQLNGSQSNTVI
-278 IDSTVLSQPVGLLKD
+278 IDSTILVKPIGLLKD

-305 LYEKNEQSKWFALGG
+305 LYEKNDQSKWFALGG
-320 PLSEAYGN
+320 PLSAAYGS

-333 NQLLMSYGT
+333 HQLLMSYGT

-356 NFSQLEN
+356 NLTQIEN

-368 VEAVSIDPSD
+368 VEAVSIDPKD

-391 YDRNKKTIEQTIPNP
+391 YDPNKKTIEQSIPNP
-406 PIGAIKSIQQKT
+406 PNGSIKSIQQKI
-418 DGTIALLKEGFGVVI
+418 DGTVALLKEGFGLVL
-433 KEGNQWNN
+433 KENNQWTS
-441 YPIQKGFSAINLK
+441 YPIQSSLNATNFK
-454 KIIHSNN
+454 KIVVGNN
-461 DLSWIIGPKQQG
+461 GLSWIIGPKQQG
-473 IVLFQKQNN
+473 VVLFQKQNN
-482 QAIWRQLNTGKGSG
+482 QGIWRQLNTGKGSG
-496 NLPSMEVTAIT
+496 NLPSMEVTAIV

-540 VQSNGFNGYLFQK
+540 VESNGFNGYLFQK
-553 ETIHSISIDGANRKW
+553 EAIHSISIDGANRKW

-577 ISKDGTEVLRHFTTE
+577 ISKDGTEVLQHFTSE

-620 IISYKGEATE
+620 IISYKGNATE
-630 SALTLSSIKI
+630 SALVQSSIKI
-640 FPNPIAPNYNGPI
+640 YPNPIAPNYDGPI
-653 IIKNLVNNALV
+653 LIKNLVNNALV

-682 QAVWNGRDQYQRKVA
+682 QAVWNGRDQYQHKVA
-697 SGIYLIFA
+697 SGIYLIFV

>member
-1 MNKWIFLLIGLIG
+1 MQKWVYILIGCIG
-14 FFKPLQAQ
+14 LAKPIDAQ

-33 HFSNESSQQ
+33 HFSNESIQQ

-58 QIDTKKEITYLNTT
+58 QIDANKQTNYLNTT

-123 KSIND
+123 KKIND
-128 LIVFNHNAYL
+128 LIVFNNNAYL

-144 VVIDLLKKE
+144 VIVDLLKKE
-153 VKSTIFPNN
+153 IKATLFPNN

-167 KVLQTLS
+167 KVLQTII

-180 ALTEN
+180 ALNEN
-185 GIWSTTLGQNNIWMQ
+185 GIWSTILGQNNNWIQ
-200 EDTMGVAGIKNMFV
+200 ENTMGISGLKNMFV
-214 FKSQLYFNN
+214 FKNQLYYNN

-250 DERILAGITYQNKGA
+250 EERILAGITYQNKGA
-265 LIQFNSNQTNTLL
+265 LIQFNSNQTNTVLL
-278 IDSTVLSQPVGLLKD
+278 DSTVLIQPVGLLKD
-293 GNTIWVADFGKG
+293 GNTIWVADFSKG
-305 LYEKNEQSKWFALGG
+305 LYEKNAQSKWTALGG
-320 PLSEAYGN
+320 PLSNVFGS

-333 NQLLMSYGT
+333 HQILMSYGAN
-342 DKIGLSSLNEKGWS
+342 KNGISSLNENGWT
-356 NFSQLEN
+356 NFTQIQN
-363 IKINY
+363 IKINQ

-391 YDRNKKTIEQTIPNP
+391 FDPNKKTIEQLLPNAS
-406 PIGAIKSIQQKT
+406 IGIIKSIQQKT
-418 DGTIALLKEGFGVVI
+418 DGQIVLLKEGFGIVS
-433 KEGNQWNN
+433 KEGAKWNS
-441 YPIQKGFSAINLK
+441 YPMQTGFSSTNLK
-454 KIIHSNN
+454 KIVVSKN
-461 DLSWIIGPKQQG
+461 DLSWIIGSKKQG

-513 IWVGTDNGIAI
+513 IWAGTDNGIAI
-524 FQCTNINEA
+524 FQCNTINEA

-577 ISKDGTEVLRHFTTE
+577 ISKDGVEVLQHFTTE
-592 NSPLPN
+592 NSPLPDN
-598 NTVLSIGIE
+598 AVLSIVIE
-607 PSEGDVFFFTKNE
+607 PTDGDVFFFTKNE

-630 SALTLSSIKI
+630 STLTQSAIKI

-664 KITDINGQLMMQ
+664 KITDINGQLMIQ

-682 QAVWNGRDQYQRKVA
+682 QAIWNGRDQYQRKVA

>member
-1 MNKWIFLLIGLIG
+1 MQKWIYILIGCIG
-14 FFKPLQAQ
+14 IAKPIDAQ
-22 LQLGPIGSWRA
+22 LQLGPIGTWRA
-33 HFSNESSQQ
+33 HFSNESIQQ

-58 QIDTKKEITYLNTT
+58 QIDANRQTTYLNTT
-72 TGLHATGIHKIAWHP
+72 TGLHATGIHKIAWQP
-87 IENQLVIAYKNSRID
+87 IENQLVIAYKNSRLD
-102 IVKGDQVTLI
+102 IIKGDQVTLI
-112 DDIQNSNLYSD
+112 DDIQSSNLYSD
-123 KSIND
+123 KTIND
-128 LIVFNHNAYL
+128 LIVYNNNAYL

-153 VKSTIFPNN
+153 IKSTIFPNN
-162 NRQSV
+162 NRQNV
-167 KVLQTLS
+167 KVFQTIV

-185 GIWSTTLGQNNIWMQ
+185 GIWSTALVQNNSWIV
-200 EDTMGVAGIKNMFV
+200 ENAMGVSGIKNMFV
-214 FKSQLYFNN
+214 FKNQLYFNN
-223 QQKIYPY
+223 HQKIYPY

-235 SYQINTGTIETIAVD
+235 SYQIFTGTIEAIAVD
-250 DERILAGITYQNKGA
+250 EERILAGIAYQNKGA
-265 LIQFNSNQTNTLL
+265 LIQFNNNQTNTVLVDSAVL
-278 IDSTVLSQPVGLLKD
+278 IQPVGILKD

-305 LYEKNEQSKWFALGG
+305 LYEKNEQSKWTALGG
-320 PLSEAYGN
+320 PLSSAYGN
-328 NAFSD
+328 NAFS
-333 NQLLMSYGT
+333 NHQLLMSYGAN
-342 DKIGLSSLNEKGWS
+342 KIGISSLNEKGWS
-356 NFSQLEN
+356 NLTQIQNL
-363 IKINY
+363 KINY
-368 VEAVSIDPSD
+368 VEAVSIDPID
-378 QSWWIGM
+378 QSWWMGM
-385 GNQLIH
+385 GDQLIH
-391 YDRNKKTIEQTIPNP
+391 YDPNKKIVEEILPNTS
-406 PIGAIKSIQQKT
+406 IGAIKSIQQKT
-418 DGTIALLKEGFGVVI
+418 DGQIVLLKEGFGIVA
-433 KEGNQWNN
+433 KEGGKWNS
-441 YPIQKGFSAINLK
+441 YPMQTGFASTNLK
-454 KIIHSNN
+454 KILVAKN

-473 IVLFQKQNN
+473 ILLFQKQNN

-496 NLPSMEVTAIT
+496 NLPSMEVTAIA

-524 FQCTNINEA
+524 FQCNTINEA

-540 VQSNGFNGYLFQK
+540 VQSNGFNGYLFQR

-577 ISKDGTEVLRHFTTE
+577 ISKDGAEVLQHFTTE
-592 NSPLPN
+592 NSPLPD

-607 PSEGDVFFFTKNE
+607 PTDGDVFFFTKNE

-630 SALTLSSIKI
+630 RALTQSAIKI

-653 IIKNLVNNALV
+653 VIKNLVNNALV

-676 TRALGG
+676 IRALGG

-722 GY
+722 GF

>member
-1 MNKWIFLLIGLIG
+1 MQKWIYILIGCIG
-14 FFKPLQAQ
+14 IAKPIDAQ
-22 LQLGPIGSWRA
+22 LQLGPIGTWRA
-33 HFSNESSQQ
+33 HFSNESIQQ

-58 QIDTKKEITYLNTT
+58 QIDANRQTTYLNTT
-72 TGLHATGIHKIAWHP
+72 TGLHATGIHKIAWQP
-87 IENQLVIAYKNSRID
+87 IENQLVIAYKNSRLD
-102 IVKGDQVTLI
+102 IIKGDQVTLI
-112 DDIQNSNLYSD
+112 DDIQSSNLYSD
-123 KSIND
+123 KTIND
-128 LIVFNHNAYL
+128 LIVYNNNAFL

-153 VKSTIFPNN
+153 IKSTIFPNN
-162 NRQSV
+162 NRQNV
-167 KVLQTLS
+167 KVFQTIV

-185 GIWSTTLGQNNIWMQ
+185 GIWSTALVQNNSWIV
-200 EDTMGVAGIKNMFV
+200 ENTMGVSGIKNMFV
-214 FKSQLYFNN
+214 FKNQLYFNN

-235 SYQINTGTIETIAVD
+235 SYQIFTGTIEAIAVD
-250 DERILAGITYQNKGA
+250 EERILAGIAYQNKGA
-265 LIQFNSNQTNTLL
+265 LIQFNNNQTNTVLVDSAVL
-278 IDSTVLSQPVGLLKD
+278 IQPVGILKD

-305 LYEKNEQSKWFALGG
+305 LYEKNEQSKWTALGG
-320 PLSEAYGN
+320 PLSSAYGN
-328 NAFSD
+328 NAFS
-333 NQLLMSYGT
+333 NHQLLMSYGAN
-342 DKIGLSSLNEKGWS
+342 KIGISSLNEKGWS
-356 NFSQLEN
+356 NLTQIQNL
-363 IKINY
+363 KINY
-368 VEAVSIDPSD
+368 VEAVSIDPID
-378 QSWWIGM
+378 QSWWMGM
-385 GNQLIH
+385 GDQLIH
-391 YDRNKKTIEQTIPNP
+391 YDPNKKIVEEILPNTS
-406 PIGAIKSIQQKT
+406 IGAIKSIQQKT
-418 DGTIALLKEGFGVVI
+418 DGQIVLLKEGFGIVA
-433 KEGNQWNN
+433 KEGGKWNS
-441 YPIQKGFSAINLK
+441 YPMQTGFASTNLK
-454 KIIHSNN
+454 KILVAKN

-473 IVLFQKQNN
+473 ILLFQKQNN

-496 NLPSMEVTAIT
+496 NLPSMEVTAIA

-524 FQCTNINEA
+524 FQCNTINEA

-540 VQSNGFNGYLFQK
+540 VQSNGFNGYLFQR

-577 ISKDGTEVLRHFTTE
+577 ISKDGAEVLQHFTTE
-592 NSPLPN
+592 NSPLPD

-607 PSEGDVFFFTKNE
+607 PTDGDVFFFTKNE

-630 SALTLSSIKI
+630 RALTQSAIKI

-653 IIKNLVNNALV
+653 VIKNLVNNALV

-722 GY
+722 GF